1 MKIIQTLYTWGGERN
16 NCGFSTKMEMLAYLS
31 ASYQIHK
38 DLADYVI
45 YTDNKAL
52 CLQAGID
59 EADIIEFQDGADI
72 PGRWWNKPKLLSQKH
87 HIDNGGGDYIHIDI
101 DACVFSL
108 PVVTDGYMAI
118 CEAHRSDFQR
128 QYCKAG
134 LPPARFLPC
143 SGIIGFLDMQL
154 AADYIALA
162 LNVIDN
168 WQLPY
173 VDFESLWT
181 AEEITAYNIL
191 PDDSAWLVLE
201 QGTFE
206 HLQGG
211 RK

>member
-16 NCGFSTKMEMLAYLS
+16 NCGFATNIEMLAYLS

-59 EADIIEFQDGADI
+59 EADIIEADYGI
-72 PGRWWNKPKLLSQKH
+72 DAPGRWWNKPKILSQKH
-87 HIDNGGGDYIHIDI
+87 HIDNGGGAYMHIDI
-101 DACVFSL
+101 DACLFSL
-108 PVVTDGYMAI
+108 PVAEAGHDAI
-118 CEAHRSDFQR
+118 CEAFRSGFQR
-128 QYCKAG
+128 QYSKAG

-143 SGIIGFLDMQL
+143 SGLIGFMDMQL
-154 AADYIALA
+154 AADYIELA

-181 AEEITAYNIL
+181 AEEVTAYNIL
-191 PDDSAWLVLE
+191 PDEAAWLVLE